1 MGQFVK
7 AQKLGVILAA
17 PFEVHISSRS
27 RPIQPDVLFI
37 VDEHRPQRGARYFLG
52 TPDLVVEVLSPST
65 LRTDRVA
72 KFLAYERAGVREYW
86 IVDPINRSVEIFV
99 RNEAG
104 EYALHGQYRGEE
116 TAASVVL
123 AGFTLAVAELF
134 G

>member
-1 MGQFVK
+1 MRSQQGGIV
-7 AQKLGVILAA
+7 LTA
-17 PFEVHISSRS
+17 PFEVHISDRAAV
-27 RPIQPDVLFI
+27 RYNPMCCYWR
-37 VDEHRPQRGARYFLG
+37 DEHRPRGAPDIFVG

-104 EYALHGQYRGEE
+104 EYALHGQYGGEE

-123 AGFTLAVAELF
+123 VGFTLAVAELF